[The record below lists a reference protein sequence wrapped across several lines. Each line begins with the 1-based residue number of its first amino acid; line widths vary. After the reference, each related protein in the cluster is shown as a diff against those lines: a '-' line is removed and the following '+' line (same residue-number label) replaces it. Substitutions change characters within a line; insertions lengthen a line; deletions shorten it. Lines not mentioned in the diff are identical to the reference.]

1 MTTISTILLLK
12 VLESAMI
19 HDGVPFQEIDRDVGS
34 KRDNHANTE
43 VIDIYLSTQTAELI
57 FCL

>member
-1 MTTISTILLLK
+1 
-12 VLESAMI
+12 MI
-19 HDGVPFQEIDRDVGS
+19 HDGVAFEEIDRDIGS
-34 KRDNHANTE
+34 IRDNHANTD

>member
-1 MTTISTILLLK
+1 
-12 VLESAMI
+12 MI